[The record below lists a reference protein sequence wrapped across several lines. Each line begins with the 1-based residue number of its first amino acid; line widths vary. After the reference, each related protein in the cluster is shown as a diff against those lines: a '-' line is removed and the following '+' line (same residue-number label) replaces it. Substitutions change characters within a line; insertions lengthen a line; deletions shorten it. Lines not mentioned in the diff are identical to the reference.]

1 MSEITSLI
9 KTLQKDNKDRA
20 KLDTQRTEDIRAMR
34 EAQIGDVGNK
44 GAEIEATKEATAN
57 SKKTTN
63 LLKKMSGSL
72 TGILGA
78 TKKLGAAAK
87 SSFFGALKGLAFGAF
102 LLAVGNFLDSPTF
115 KKLTKKIGE
124 MAQKFA
130 DIYKVFS
137 EEGFEAGIEALKE
150 NIGLVGGAILGLA
163 ALFVPRLLF

>member
-63 LLKKMSGSL
+63 LLKTMSGSL

-124 MAQKFA
+124 ITQKFA
-130 DIYKVFS
+130 DRGIKRKYRISWRCYSWFS
-137 EEGFEAGIEALKE
+137 CSICSTPFIQRFDVWWKTY
-150 NIGLVGGAILGLA
+150 
-163 ALFVPRLLF
+163 F